1 MEFEYFYV
9 QSINASINIDDIGNC
24 AIAAYTDLGEVYYL
38 VIKTLLG
45 TTMVF
50 QYGPLVDGSDILHKS
65 VNCSFKRIGFKESAI
80 QKVITNFL
88 NNPYAK
94 ITQAVEI
101 TPEEAYEN
109 CINIIEY
116 MKTKEF

>member
-9 QSINASINIDDIGNC
+9 QSINASIDIDDIGNC

-38 VIKTLLG
+38 VIKTILG
-45 TTMVF
+45 TTMIF

-65 VNCSFKRIGFKESAI
+65 VNCSFKRIGYKDTAI
-80 QKVITNFL
+80 QKVINNFL

-94 ITQAVEI
+94 ITQAIEI
-101 TPEEAYEN
+101 SPEEVYEN
-109 CINIIEY
+109 CIDIIKY
-116 MKTKEF
+116 METKEF